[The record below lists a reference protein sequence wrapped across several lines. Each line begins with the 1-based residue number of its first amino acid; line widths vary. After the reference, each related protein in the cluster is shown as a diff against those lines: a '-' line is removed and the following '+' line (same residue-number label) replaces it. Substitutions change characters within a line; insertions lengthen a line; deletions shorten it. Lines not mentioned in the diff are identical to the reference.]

1 MALLVEKYL
10 IQVLKYYKNMTDMT
24 ETFTFSAMVQKE
36 NERYVSSCL
45 ELDISSQGKT
55 IEEAVSNLK
64 EAVKLHIERE
74 GITLPVK
81 RPFLTTFKVR
91 GERSEAKKAQ

>member
-1 MALLVEKYL
+1 
-10 IQVLKYYKNMTDMT
+10 MT
-24 ETFTFSAMVQKE
+24 EMFTFSAVVKKE
-36 NERYVSSCL
+36 NEWYVSSCL

-64 EAVKLHIERE
+64 EAVEFHIEKE
-74 GITLPVK
+74 GITLPIK

-91 GERSEAKKAQ
+91 GKCSEEKKTL